1 MILLYQTRNLK
12 ATPMTNTTVSAAG
25 GAMPQLSLNNLIDEA
40 TGQIN
45 RSILK
50 GLVHRRAEADFGSLS
65 PAAIRAAQ
73 RYYGPILAQRK
84 ASWRQRNS
92 LSVRTSVMPPYGKQR
107 DGVRRSAF

>member
-1 MILLYQTRNLK
+1 MTDTTIP
-12 ATPMTNTTVSAAG
+12 ATG
-25 GAMPQLSLNNLIDEA
+25 GAMPSKALSLNNLIDEA

-45 RSILK
+45 RAILK

-73 RYYGPILAQRK
+73 RYYGPIVAQRK
-84 ASWRQRNS
+84 ASWCQRHGLTVATVS
-92 LSVRTSVMPPYGKQR
+92 MTPYGKQQ

>member
-1 MILLYQTRNLK
+1 
-12 ATPMTNTTVSAAG
+12 MTNTTVPAAG
-25 GAMPQLSLNNLIDEA
+25 GAMPKLTLNNLIDET

-45 RSILK
+45 RTILK

-73 RYYGPILAQRK
+73 RYYGPIVAQRK
-84 ASWRQRNS
+84 ASWRQRHGLTVATVS
-92 LSVRTSVMPPYGKQR
+92 MTPYGKQQ